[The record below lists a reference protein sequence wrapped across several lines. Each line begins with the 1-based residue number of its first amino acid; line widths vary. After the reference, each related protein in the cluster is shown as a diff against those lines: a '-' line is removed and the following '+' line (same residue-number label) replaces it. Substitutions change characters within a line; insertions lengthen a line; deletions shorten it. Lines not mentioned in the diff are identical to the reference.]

1 MYLDVTGQVVA
12 IVAGAAVLLL
22 VILQAVSML
31 RLRRACRSLQG
42 DVAALQIELQALC
55 AGASC
60 MGAHLGR
67 MDQQLQ
73 RLGERQ
79 DTLEARD
86 TLHREY
92 DRAVKLVRNGA
103 GVEEIMAQCNL
114 LRTEA
119 ELLMR
124 LHGGAAPGRRHAAA

>member
-1 MYLDVTGQVVA
+1 MYLDVTGQIVA
-12 IVAGAAVLLL
+12 IVAGTAVLVL
-22 VILQAVSML
+22 VALQAASVM
-31 RLRRACRSLQG
+31 RLRRACRGLRS
-42 DVAALQIELQALC
+42 DIAALQNELSALC
-55 AGASC
+55 TGASG

-79 DTLEARD
+79 DDLEAHGA
-86 TLHREY
+86 LHREY
-92 DRAVKLVRNGA
+92 DRAVKLVREGA

-124 LHGGAAPGRRHAAA
+124 LHGSAQERRHAAA

>member
-1 MYLDVTGQVVA
+1 MDLDVTGQIVA
-12 IVAGAAVLLL
+12 AIAGAAVLLL
-22 VILQAVSML
+22 VALQAVSVI
-31 RLRRACRSLQG
+31 RLRRACRTLRA
-42 DVAALQIELQALC
+42 DTAALQNELSALC
-55 AGASC
+55 AGASG
-60 MGAHLGR
+60 MGAHLSR
-67 MDQQLQ
+67 VDQLLL

-79 DTLEARD
+79 DSLEAHD

-124 LHGGAAPGRRHAAA
+124 LHSGAHDRRHAAA

>member
-1 MYLDVTGQVVA
+1 MYLDVTGQIVA
-12 IVAGAAVLLL
+12 AVAGAAVLLL
-22 VILQAVSML
+22 VVLQAVSVR
-31 RLRRACRSLQG
+31 RLRRACAALRS
-42 DVAALQIELQALC
+42 DTAALQNELSALC
-55 AGASC
+55 AGASG
-60 MGAHLGR
+60 MGAHLSR
-67 MDQQLQ
+67 LDQQLL

-79 DTLEARD
+79 DSLEAHD
-86 TLHREY
+86 SLHREY

-124 LHGGAAPGRRHAAA
+124 LHGGAAGRRHASV

>member
-1 MYLDVTGQVVA
+1 MYLDVTGQIVA
-12 IVAGAAVLLL
+12 IVVGAALLL
-22 VILQAVSML
+22 LAMLQAASVI
-31 RLRRACRSLQG
+31 RLRRACRVLQG
-42 DVAALQIELQALC
+42 DIAALQNELGALC
-55 AGASC
+55 AGASG

-67 MDQQLQ
+67 VDQQLQ
-73 RLGERQ
+73 RLAERQ
-79 DTLEARD
+79 DTLETHDA
-86 TLHREY
+86 LHREY

-124 LHGGAAPGRRHAAA
+124 LHGAPAPERRHVVA

>member
-1 MYLDVTGQVVA
+1 MYLDVTGQIVA
-12 IVAGAAVLLL
+12 AVAGAAVLLL
-22 VILQAVSML
+22 VILQATSVL
-31 RLRRACRSLQG
+31 RLRRAYRSLQG
-42 DVAALQIELQALC
+42 ETAALQNELSALC
-55 AGASC
+55 AGAHG

-79 DTLEARD
+79 DNLEAHD
-86 TLHREY
+86 ALHREY

-124 LHGGAAPGRRHAAA
+124 LHGGGQERRHAAA

>member
-1 MYLDVTGQVVA
+1 MYLDITGQ
-12 IVAGAAVLLL
+12 IVAAAIGAAVMLL
-22 VILQAVSML
+22 VVLQAVSVI
-31 RLRRACRSLQG
+31 RLRRACQTLRS
-42 DVAALQIELQALC
+42 DSAALQNELSALC
-55 AGASC
+55 AGASG
-60 MGAHLGR
+60 MGAHLSR

-79 DTLEARD
+79 DNLEAHD
-86 TLHREY
+86 SLHREY

-103 GVEEIMAQCNL
+103 GTEEIMAQCNL

-124 LHGGAAPGRRHAAA
+124 LHGGAPERRHAAV